1 MKGVHGGQT
10 LLGPSGLLLL
20 QHDPQASEGAL
31 CVGQTTLGSLD
42 PPSYISQ
49 GQNSA
54 HSLGCAE
61 GRKKNSKIDPLKVQ
75 GLGVHYFSQ
84 LVLPQIL
91 MVLVQSMIRRL
102 PKGD

>member
-1 MKGVHGGQT
+1 MTHRPQREPYVLGRQHWVPWTLPATFPKGRT
-10 LLGPSGLLLL
+10 LPILLAV
-20 QHDPQASEGAL
+20 QKGE
-31 CVGQTTLGSLD
+31 
-42 PPSYISQ
+42 
-49 GQNSA
+49 
-54 HSLGCAE
+54 
-61 GRKKNSKIDPLKVQ
+61 KKNSKIDPLKVQ